1 MPELRWILLI
11 LGVLFI
17 AALAWWELRWQRKI
31 PRAQEDRAPQRFREP
46 SLGLPE
52 MRPREPAPEL
62 PVVELDDDSMIGLRV
77 DGVRIEEDTV
87 ELPALS
93 DAEILEEPDDT
104 AAVEPAGA
112 EPLPGPEQLSE
123 PDLDWP
129 PEDQREVVTLRVVA
143 HAEERFS
150 GRALRLALAAEGF
163 TIGKFSIFHKPGPD
177 GRVVVSA
184 ASITQPGTFDPRTMD
199 IQRYGGVGL
208 FAVLPGP
215 LPASQMLNELLAA
228 ARNLSDRLQGS
239 LQNERGE
246 ALTPSRVAMLR
257 ETFAPESES

>member
-17 AALAWWELRWQRKI
+17 ATLAWWELRRQRRS
-31 PRAQEDRAPQRFREP
+31 PQAQEDRTRHRFREP

-52 MRPREPAPEL
+52 LRPREPAPEL
-62 PVVELDDDSMIGLRV
+62 PVVELEDDSMIGLRV

-93 DAEILEEPDDT
+93 ETEILEEPEDT
-104 AAVEPAGA
+104 PAAQPSAVQ
-112 EPLPGPEQLSE
+112 LPGPERLSE
-123 PDLDWP
+123 PVLDWP
-129 PEDQREVVTLRVVA
+129 PEDQRKVITLRVVA
-143 HAEERFS
+143 DAEERFS
-150 GRALRLALAAEGF
+150 GRALRLALAAQGF

-184 ASITQPGTFDPRTMD
+184 ASITQPGTFDMQTMD

-215 LPASQMLNELLAA
+215 LPASQMFNELLAA

-257 ETFAPESES
+257 EMFVPESEL

>member
-11 LGVLFI
+11 LGLLFI
-17 AALAWWELRWQRKI
+17 ATLAWWEQRRQRKF
-31 PRAQEDRAPQRFREP
+31 PAPKDDRTSHHFREP

-52 MRPREPAPEL
+52 MRPREPAPAL
-62 PVVELDDDSMIGLRV
+62 PVVELEDDSMIGLRI

-93 DAEILEEPDDT
+93 ETEILEEPDDT
-104 AAVEPAGA
+104 AKQHAVP
-112 EPLPGPEQLSE
+112 PPGPERVSE
-123 PDLDWP
+123 PVLDWP
-129 PEDQREVVTLRVVA
+129 QEDQRKLVTLRVVA
-143 HAEERFS
+143 QAGERFS
-150 GRALRLALAAEGF
+150 GRSLRLALAAEGF
-163 TIGKFSIFHKPGPD
+163 MLGKFSIFHKAAPD
-177 GRVVVSA
+177 GHVVVSA
-184 ASITQPGTFDPRTMD
+184 ASITQPGTFDLQTMD

-208 FAVLPGP
+208 FVVLPGS
-215 LPASQMLNELLAA
+215 LPASQMFNELLAT

-257 ETFAPESES
+257 EKFVSEPS